1 MDTAAAG
8 TGLDPVTV
16 KTFLAFGMLLNTG
29 AALDVGDVAAPWAAG
44 VRTRIQPGL
53 FEHISTATNR
63 PASP

>member
-1 MDTAAAG
+1 MTPGFSLSSLALTAVA
-8 TGLDPVTV
+8 
-16 KTFLAFGMLLNTG
+16 G